1 MNKEGGE
8 AHFPQWKS
16 QNQWNFYNIYISLF
30 LIMKLYRYLYARVID
45 VPLGWYKKFSIQ
57 ISSVLKKYL

>member
-1 MNKEGGE
+1 
-8 AHFPQWKS
+8 
-16 QNQWNFYNIYISLF
+16 
-30 LIMKLYRYLYARVID
+30 MKLYRYLYARVID